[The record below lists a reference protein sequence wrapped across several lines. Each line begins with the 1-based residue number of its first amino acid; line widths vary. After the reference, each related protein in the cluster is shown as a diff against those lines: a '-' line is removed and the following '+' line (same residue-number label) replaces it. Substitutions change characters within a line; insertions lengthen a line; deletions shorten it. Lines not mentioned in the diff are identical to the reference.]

1 MSLKTDQ
8 SSCLTNKNVLLIL
21 MTIQIIMAILI
32 PKHYLDIELKN
43 HIWIWVLLTQSQIQ

>member
-21 MTIQIIMAILI
+21 MTIQIIMASLI
-32 PKHYLDIELKN
+32 PKYYLDIEKKKY
-43 HIWIWVLLTQSQIQ
+43 IWKWVLLT